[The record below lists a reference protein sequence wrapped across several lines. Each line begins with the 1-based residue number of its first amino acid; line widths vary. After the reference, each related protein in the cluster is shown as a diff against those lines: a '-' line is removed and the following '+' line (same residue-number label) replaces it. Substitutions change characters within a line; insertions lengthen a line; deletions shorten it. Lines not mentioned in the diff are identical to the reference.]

1 LQHTT
6 AVERHAGEGT
16 ARRRV
21 RAGNVSV
28 GVAVALMLLKLAAG
42 LYTNSLSLLASAVDS
57 LTDIFASVVNLFAI
71 RAAARPAD
79 WDHAYGHEKAESLAG
94 LFQGTVITLSGVYLG
109 YESVH
114 RMIDPRP
121 VEAAAVGAG
130 VMVVSTVVSLWLVRY
145 LRRVARE
152 TNSLALSADS
162 VHFSTDVLTN
172 VGVLATLVVIRFSGW
187 MIVDPIVSLA
197 ISCYII
203 FAAWTV
209 VRDSVDNLMDR
220 ALPEELQAQVREIVL
235 RKPGILG
242 VHDIKTRASGSRR
255 FIEMHV
261 EVDGS
266 KSLREAHDDAV
277 AALRAVE
284 AEIPNSK
291 VFVHTDPV

>member
-1 LQHTT
+1 MRSRETT
-6 AVERHAGEGT
+6 LT
-16 ARRRV
+16 ACGVSRC
-21 RAGNVSV
+21 GVSV
-28 GVAVALMLLKLAAG
+28 GVAVALMLLKLTVG

-57 LTDIFASVVNLFAI
+57 LTDIFASLVNLFAI

-94 LFQGTVITLSGVYLG
+94 LFQGAVITLSGLYLG
-109 YESVH
+109 YESVQ

-121 VEAAAVGAG
+121 VADAGVGAG
-130 VMVVSTVVSLWLVRY
+130 VMAVSTVVSLWLVRY

-203 FAAWTV
+203 FAAWAV
-209 VRDSVDNLMDR
+209 VRESIDNLMDR

-284 AEIPNSK
+284 AEIPNST

>member
-1 LQHTT
+1 LEHAT
-6 AVERHAGEGT
+6 AVERHADGGT
-16 ARRRV
+16 ARRRI

-42 LYTNSLSLLASAVDS
+42 LYTNSLSLLTSAVDS

-79 WDHAYGHEKAESLAG
+79 WNHAYGHEKAESLAG
-94 LFQGTVITLSGVYLG
+94 LFQGTVITASGLYLG

-114 RMIDPRP
+114 RMIDPQP
-121 VEAAAVGAG
+121 VQDAGVGAL
-130 VMVVSTVVSLWLVRY
+130 VMCVSMVASLWLVVY

-152 TNSLALSADS
+152 THSLALSADS
-162 VHFSTDVLTN
+162 VHFATDVLTN
-172 VGVLATLVVIRFSGW
+172 AGVLATLVIIRFSGW

-209 VRDSVDNLMDR
+209 IRESIDNLMDL
-220 ALPEELQAQVREIVL
+220 ALPEEVQIQVREIVL
-235 RKPGILG
+235 RNPGILG
-242 VHDIKTRASGSRR
+242 VHDIKTRAAGSRR
-255 FIEMHV
+255 FIEMHL
-261 EVDGS
+261 EVDGT
-266 KSLREAHDDAV
+266 KSLREAHDYSV